1 VYDNVTQ
8 VSKLADEDA
17 LVALTAAAVAEGQ
30 VVAWWHGRSEAGP
43 RALGHRY

>member
-1 VYDNVTQ
+1 MTQ
-8 VSKLADEDA
+8 VSKEEDQDA
-17 LVALTAAAVAEGQ
+17 LVALTAAAVAQGQ